1 MRRAISILA
10 MILFAM
16 NASMWAFTDEF
27 TNTQFNEAF
36 PGLPGGLQDK
46 TNVDQN
52 NLVML
57 DSDGNPI
64 NTPGTGFLSTQF
76 DFIASIA
83 VVGDLVTLGG
93 FALDMLINL
102 TFGITLIAIKFQA
115 PMAVVVFIG
124 AVNFMIAA
132 FGAVELVAFINSVLR
147 GGGAT

>member
-10 MILFAM
+10 MIIFSM
-16 NASMWAFTDEF
+16 NAGMWAFGEFSNDEF
-27 TNTQFNEAF
+27 VGAY
-36 PGLPGGLQDK
+36 PGLPAGLQDN
-46 TNVDQN
+46 TSIDQN
-52 NLVML
+52 QLVMI
-57 DSDGNPI
+57 DAEGNPI
-64 NTPGTGFLSTQF
+64 NSPGTGFLATQF

-102 TFGITLIAIKFQA
+102 TFGITLIALKFEA
-115 PMAVVVFIG
+115 PIAIVVFIG

-147 GGGAT
+147 GGGAV